1 MQSAA
6 DLASNFLNSVGQELQ
21 GSSETQSYGLDA
33 PGNFIYIVNSL
44 HFFFFSFFFQK
55 IASDHYLFVISYNT
69 NIRKISGPNYKNT
82 IYIYNT
88 NKHHIYIYTYINL
101 YH

>member
-33 PGNFIYIVNSL
+33 PGKLFIFFYRNRVRSL
-44 HFFFFSFFFQK
+44 F
-55 IASDHYLFVISYNT
+55 YY
-69 NIRKISGPNYKNT
+69 Y
-82 IYIYNT
+82 YY
-88 NKHHIYIYTYINL
+88 HIE
-101 YH
+101 